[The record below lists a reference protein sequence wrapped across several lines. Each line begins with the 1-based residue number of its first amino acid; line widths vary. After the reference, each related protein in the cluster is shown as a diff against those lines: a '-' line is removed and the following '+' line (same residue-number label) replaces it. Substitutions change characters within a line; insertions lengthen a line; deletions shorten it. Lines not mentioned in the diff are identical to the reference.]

1 MIIPEPTSFIESSKA
16 LTTAVRNSGITMNEA
31 RTAFESL
38 TMTSLDAEVDLIGF
52 SYSVNPDNLLVVGS
66 DLVPNKIYTSSCSRP
81 ELIQELHNCN
91 NCGGT
96 VDEKGYCRFCGS
108 RVYFFGS

>member
-1 MIIPEPTSFIESSKA
+1 MIPETTS
-16 LTTAVRNSGITMNEA
+16 LTKSLEELAIAFKNFGITANEA
-31 RTAFESL
+31 RIAFSGL
-38 TMTSLDAEVDLIGF
+38 TMTSIADSNTLVYNPIIGNDKLT
-52 SYSVNPDNLLVVGS
+52 V
-66 DLVPNKIYTSSCSRP
+66 SSSPRH
-81 ELIQELHNCN
+81 IQELHNCE

>member
-1 MIIPEPTSFIESSKA
+1 MMIPETTSLAKSSEA
-16 LTTAVRNSGITMNEA
+16 LATAVKNFGITANEA
-31 RTAFESL
+31 RIAFDSL
-38 TMTSLDAEVDLIGF
+38 TTTAINASDLIGF
-52 SYSVNPDNLLVVGS
+52 TYVGDNFEINGNN
-66 DLVPNKIYTSSCSRP
+66 NKLTVSSSPRHA
-81 ELIQELHNCN
+81 QELHNCE

>member
-1 MIIPEPTSFIESSKA
+1 MMIPETTSLAKSPEA
-16 LTTAVRNSGITMNEA
+16 LATAVKNFGITANEA
-31 RTAFESL
+31 RIAFSGL
-38 TMTSLDAEVDLIGF
+38 TMTSIADSNTLV
-52 SYSVNPDNLLVVGS
+52 YNPIIWNDKLTVS
-66 DLVPNKIYTSSCSRP
+66 SRP
-81 ELIQELHNCN
+81 KLIQELHNCE

>member
-1 MIIPEPTSFIESSKA
+1 MIVPEPTPFIENLEA
-16 LTTAVRNSGITMNEA
+16 ITTAVRNSGITTNEA
-31 RTAFESL
+31 RIAFNSL
-38 TMTSLDAEVDLIGF
+38 TTTAINTSDLIGF
-52 SYSVNPDNLLVVGS
+52 TYVDDNFEINGNDKLTV
-66 DLVPNKIYTSSCSRP
+66 SSSPRHA
-81 ELIQELHNCN
+81 QELHNCE

>member
-1 MIIPEPTSFIESSKA
+1 MMIPETTSLAKSPEA
-16 LTTAVRNSGITMNEA
+16 LATAVKNFGITANEA
-31 RTAFESL
+31 RIAFSGL
-38 TMTSLDAEVDLIGF
+38 TMTSIADSNTLV
-52 SYSVNPDNLLVVGS
+52 YNPIIWNDKLTV
-66 DLVPNKIYTSSCSRP
+66 SSSPRHA
-81 ELIQELHNCN
+81 QELHNCE

>member
-1 MIIPEPTSFIESSKA
+1 MMIPETTSLAKSPEA
-16 LTTAVRNSGITMNEA
+16 LATAVKNFGITMNEA

-52 SYSVNPDNLLVVGS
+52 SYSVKPDNLLVIGS
-66 DLVPNKIYTSSCSRP
+66 DLVPNKIYTSSSSRP
-81 ELIQELHNCN
+81 ELIQELHNCE